1 MPGTHTPIV
10 LPGALREDPPDFVF
24 VTAWNYADG
33 IRRNEDWFEGV
44 WVTPLPEMCFF

>member
-10 LPGALREDPPDFVF
+10 FPDAMREDSPDIVF

-33 IRRNEDWFEGV
+33 IRANESWYKGV
-44 WVTPLPEMCFF
+44 WVTPLPDMRFF